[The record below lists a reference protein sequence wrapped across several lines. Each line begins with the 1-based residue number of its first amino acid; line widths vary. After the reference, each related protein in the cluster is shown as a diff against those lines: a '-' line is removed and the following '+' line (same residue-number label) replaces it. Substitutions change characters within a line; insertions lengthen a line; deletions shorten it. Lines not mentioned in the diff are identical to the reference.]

1 MAFGKQ
7 KPRLDPVAIAQQQR
21 QQEER
26 EVSVAF
32 QKGITALRDFIA
44 PSSIELQSDHFRLG
58 TRLARTYYVYGY
70 PRQVYTG
77 WLSPIVNLD
86 EVIDVSMY
94 IYPVE
99 SQVVLE
105 NLRKKVTQLEAGLQ
119 IDAEKGKVRDPG
131 KQAAIQDAE
140 EMRDKLQ
147 VGEERFFRFGLYFT
161 IYAGSQEELEFVSHK
176 VESMLGQQLVFS
188 KPASAQQEQ
197 GLNSTVPQ
205 FTDQLQIRRN
215 MSTAAISTSFP
226 FTSADLSQDNGIL
239 YGINMHNSGLVIFDR
254 FSLENGNSVV
264 FAKSGAGKS
273 FTVKLEALRSLM
285 FGTEIFIVDPENE
298 YQRMCDAVAG
308 AYVRLSLNS
317 ATRINPFDLP
327 RVVDTEEAD
336 NALRSNLI
344 TLHGLLRLMMGGAQ
358 AQMQGSNVMAP
369 ALSPAEEADLD
380 AALIETYAKAGITND
395 PLTHTAT
402 PPTIADLYETLL
414 HMGSSGPQL
423 AQRLRKY
430 TSGTFAGIFSQQSN
444 IDINN
449 PMVVFN
455 IRDLE
460 DELRPVAM
468 YIVLNYIWNKTKGDQ
483 KRRILIVD
491 EAWQLMKYE
500 DSANFLF
507 SLAKRARKYNL
518 GITTITQDVED
529 FMGSRMGRAIVAN
542 ASMQFLLKQ
551 SPSAVDVLADVF
563 KLTQEERKRL
573 SQFPVGQGLF
583 FAGQNHV
590 HIQVVASPTE
600 TGLITT
606 NPEQVQQMQ
615 AGQPLAGDFGQQ
627 GTIDLASRLYPGS
640 V

>member
-1 MAFGKQ
+1 MARKKQ
-7 KPRLDPVAIAQQQR
+7 QLDPLAIAQAQKQR
-21 QQEER
+21 EEQ
-26 EVSVAF
+26 EVSAAF

-44 PSSIELQSDHFRLG
+44 PSSIEFQGAHFRLG
-58 TRLARTYYVYGY
+58 TRLARTFYVYGY
-70 PRQVYTG
+70 PRQLYTG
-77 WLSPIVNLD
+77 WLSSMVNLD
-86 EVIDVSMY
+86 EVMDLSMF

-99 SQVVLE
+99 SQLILE
-105 NLRKKVTQLEAGLQ
+105 NLRKKVTQLEAGIQ
-119 IDAEKGKVRDPG
+119 IDAEKGRVRDPG
-131 KQAAIQDAE
+131 KQAAILDAE

-161 IYAGSQEELEFVSHK
+161 IYASSLEELEFVSHK
-176 VESMLGQQLVFS
+176 VESMLGQQLVYS
-188 KPASAQQEQ
+188 KPATSQQEQ

-215 MSTAAISTSFP
+215 MSTGAISTSFP

-273 FTVKLEALRSLM
+273 FTVKLEALRSM
-285 FGTEIFIVDPENE
+285 MMGTEIFIVDPENE
-298 YQRMCDAVAG
+298 YERMCDAVGG

-327 RVVDTEEAD
+327 RVVDAEEAD

-358 AQMQGSNVMAP
+358 AQMVGGNSVMAP
-369 ALSPAEEADLD
+369 ALSPVEESDLD
-380 AALIETYAKAGITND
+380 AGLIETYAKAGITND
-395 PLTHTAT
+395 PLTHTGL
-402 PPTIADLYETLL
+402 PPTIADLYDTLL
-414 HMGSSGPQL
+414 HMGGTGPQL

-430 TSGTFAGIFSQQSN
+430 TTGTFAGIFSQQSN

-468 YIVLNYIWNKTKGDQ
+468 YIVLNYIWNKTKSDQ
-483 KRRILIVD
+483 KRRILVVD

-529 FMGSRMGRAIVAN
+529 FMGSRMGRAVVAN

-551 SPSAVDVLADVF
+551 SPTAVDVLTTVF
-563 KLTQEERKRL
+563 KLTSEERKRL

-600 TGLITT
+600 AGLISTT
-606 NPEQVQQMQ
+606 PAQLPPTRGGEMN
-615 AGQPLAGDFGQQ
+615 QPQ
-627 GTIDLASRLYPGS
+627 GTIDLQNQLHPG